1 MPRPSP
7 IQGFFIFEMYS
18 KIFWTD
24 MIFVQNFTLVCMTH
38 IPAPKPTAVWSRIEM
53 CRDFFVKASL
63 TFFDQII
70 LPIRNQMV
78 EKV

>member
-1 MPRPSP
+1 MCLPRDIISVFSP
-7 IQGFFIFEMYS
+7 MLLSTAAELKNQLAALLDKRIPI
-18 KIFWTD
+18 ILD
-24 MIFVQNFTLVCMTH
+24 VNF
-38 IPAPKPTAVWSRIEM
+38 TAVWTRIEM

-78 EKV
+78 GKV